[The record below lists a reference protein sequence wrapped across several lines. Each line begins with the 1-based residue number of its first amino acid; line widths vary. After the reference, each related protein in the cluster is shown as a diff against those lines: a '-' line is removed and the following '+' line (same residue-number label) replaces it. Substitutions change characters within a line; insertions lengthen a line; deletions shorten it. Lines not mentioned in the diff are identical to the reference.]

1 MWSTLEN
8 VIGGLAALLKSG
20 VEGIP
25 DTEVGIGADIG
36 ADIGAGADTA
46 VGTAVGLDT
55 EVGNVAVA
63 AGIETAAA
71 GIE

>member
-1 MWSTLEN
+1 M
-8 VIGGLAALLKSG
+8 
-20 VEGIP
+20 GIP

-36 ADIGAGADTA
+36 AGAVADTV
-46 VGTAVGLDT
+46 VGTAVELDT

-63 AGIETAAA
+63 AGIEAVAAGIEAAAA

>member
-1 MWSTLEN
+1 M
-8 VIGGLAALLKSG
+8 IGELAALLKSG

-36 ADIGAGADTA
+36 AGADTV
-46 VGTAVGLDT
+46 VGTAVELDT

-63 AGIETAAA
+63 AGIEAVAAGIEAAAA